1 MEPRKI
7 TCGEITAAVKKLF
20 IDCNYFIGEDILRAL
35 RSAKESEESPVGKSV
50 LDQIIENDVLAA
62 KEELPLCQDTGMAV
76 LFVEYG
82 DKVFVTDGSFGDAV
96 NEGVRQAYRDGYLRK
111 SVVNDPVFDRVNT
124 KDNTPAIIHTKIVG

>member
-62 KEELPLCQDTGMAV
+62 KASAAKRCPL
-76 LFVEYG
+76 
-82 DKVFVTDGSFGDAV
+82 
-96 NEGVRQAYRDGYLRK
+96 
-111 SVVNDPVFDRVNT
+111 
-124 KDNTPAIIHTKIVG
+124 